1 MSALAIGSTQALSP
15 EAAAEALANQVEEAL
30 GAAIAVGGGLLLA
43 TSAAGSQGLEVGRI
57 LGRRWPEADL
67 MGTSFEGIVSEG
79 RLWRDRPALALL
91 AWGLTRGEEGA
102 RPGVFGVDAGEEDAP
117 DLLAHEILEA
127 AGRPGLGPEDLVLL
141 FPDVHSPRAIEPI
154 LSRLAPLLGTASIAG
169 AGASGLN
176 GDRAPAWLDSA
187 SWAGSWVGLV
197 LPGPESANPRDG
209 QEGGTSRALR
219 PLQPR
224 PRVRTAPASRACSP
238 WMGVTRCRG
247 HWIERLDGEP
257 ALARLRRELGLT
269 ARSSLEEPLDRLL
282 VRIRAVGADE
292 GPGAMGDPER
302 ADPAVYEERFV
313 IGLDERRGALSLPTA
328 VRSGEQIAFALPDPG
343 LARDALRAG
352 IEAIEPTEC
361 LLHFGCR
368 TRDASLHGDPD
379 LESALVA
386 HLARDRATL
395 GTIGPLQLGP
405 DRAGEARLLVHA
417 TVLAAL
423 GAARCTA

>member
-15 EAAAEALANQVEEAL
+15 EAAGDALASQIEKAL
-30 GAAIAVGGGLLLA
+30 GGAAAVGGGLLLA

-57 LGRRWPEADL
+57 LGRRWPGADL
-67 MGTSFEGIVSEG
+67 AGTSFEGIVSEG

-91 AWGLTRGEEGA
+91 AWDEQGA
-102 RPGVFGVDAGEEDAP
+102 RPGIFGVDAGDEDVP
-117 DLLAHEILEA
+117 GLLAHEILEA
-127 AGRPGLGPEDLVLL
+127 AGRSVLGPEDLVLL
-141 FPDVHSPRAIEPI
+141 FPDVHSPRAIEPF
-154 LSRLAPLLGTASIAG
+154 LASLAPMLGAAAIAG

-197 LPGPESANPRDG
+197 LPGPGSASPEDEQATHAPRP
-209 QEGGTSRALR
+209 
-219 PLQPR
+219 PLSR

-238 WMGVTRCRG
+238 WLGVTRRQG

-269 ARSSLEEPLDRLL
+269 ARSSLAEPLDRLL
-282 VRIRAVGADE
+282 VRIRAGGAEE
-292 GPGAMGDPER
+292 GPGAIGDSEG

-313 IGLDERRGALSLPTA
+313 IGVDEHRGALSLPTA
-328 VRSGEQIAFALPDPG
+328 VRADEQIAFALPDPG

-352 IEAIEPTEC
+352 IEAIERTEC

-379 LESALVA
+379 LEPALVA
-386 HLARDRATL
+386 HLARDRGTL
-395 GTIGPLQLGP
+395 GTVGPLQLGP
-405 DRAGEARLLVHA
+405 DRFGQVRLLVHA
-417 TVLAAL
+417 SVLAAL
-423 GAARCTA
+423 GAARGVR